1 MKKFTITLF
10 ASLITIMSFSCKST
24 KYTPT
29 DFPDAQI
36 TFGSGGGFTGA
47 VTNYTL
53 LENGQLFKRSSLNKE
68 FLALH
73 KIKSDVVEQMFK
85 NYEFLK
91 IGEETINDPG
101 NLYYFIQFK
110 DKDKKEH
117 KITWNDQSVVD
128 EKVKSFYGILSAI
141 TKSED

>member
-1 MKKFTITLF
+1 MKKFTITLL

-24 KYTPT
+24 KYDSPT
-29 DFPDAQI
+29 ESPDPQI

-47 VTNYTL
+47 VTDYTL
-53 LENGQLFKRSSLNKE
+53 LENGQLFKRNSMKNE
-68 FLALH
+68 FLAMH

-91 IGEETINDPG
+91 IGEETINEPG

-110 DKDKKEH
+110 DKDKNEH
-117 KITWNDQSVVD
+117 KITWNDQSAVSD
-128 EKVKSFYGILSAI
+128 NVKTYYGILSSI
-141 TKSED
+141 TKKN